1 MLVWC
6 WIVLKDDHP
15 MQQMCILQNVQLQNN
30 PTTLVHLVTCPK
42 LWHGLMN
49 HEEVPTFLTNTIR
62 PCKDH

>member
-1 MLVWC
+1 MSMWC
-6 WIVLKDDHP
+6 WIVLENDHLMP
-15 MQQMCILQNVQLQNN
+15 QMRILQNVQLQNN

-49 HEEVPTFLTNTIR
+49 HEEMLTNTMT